1 MKGFSMGLCLIG
13 VLVTALGAIAF
24 YDDQRGLGQRGL
36 GVAGFV
42 FGVGVGATG
51 VMVFLTEFTLQIF
64 RRTASLMVRF
74 KFMCLRLEV
83 HGELGTPVDELRGV
97 GDMDMVTEPLAA
109 GWPD

>member
-24 YDDQRGLGQRGL
+24 YDDQRGL

-97 GDMDMVTEPLAA
+97 GDTVMEPLAA